1 MPEPP
6 VSDQDLTGVITP
18 LYALSVGMAKVI
30 AGKPAANRLALL
42 QAVQSSPGIRPSR
55 VAELLNLHQSQ
66 VTRQVQALEED
77 GLVSITGDPADRRSR
92 RLTVTPAGCREIDR
106 LTEVGMARWRE
117 FVDGWDPAEVR
128 ELGRLLGRLHTSI
141 TDVNSRPGRRP

>member
-6 VSDQDLTGVITP
+6 VSDEDLAGVITP
-18 LYALSVGMAKVI
+18 LHALSAGMSKVI

-42 QAVQSSPGIRPSR
+42 QAVRQSPGNRPSR
-55 VAELLNLHQSQ
+55 IAELLNLHQSQ
-66 VTRQVQALEED
+66 VTRQVQALED
-77 GLVSITGDPADRRSR
+77 HGLVAITGDPTDRRSR
-92 RLTVTPAGCREIDR
+92 RLTVTPAGRREIDR

-128 ELGRLLGRLHTSI
+128 ELGRLLARLHTSV
-141 TDVNSRPGRRP
+141 TDVNGRPRRHR